1 MSLKFVRQLF
11 IFSMLLK
18 RSGFFLVQHMQFEVS
33 IMFKA
38 QMLCCCMLLLVPGD
52 VYLPI

>member
-18 RSGFFLVQHMQFEVS
+18 YSGFFLVQHMQFEVS

-38 QMLCCCMLLLVPGD
+38 QTALLLHAVTCSW
-52 VYLPI
+52 